1 MISLSVLPML
11 PEHWKE
17 VSHIYQLG
25 MDTGIATFET
35 RVPDKDS
42 WFARHLEFARLVA
55 VQNNAVVGWAAL
67 SPVSAR
73 LVYRGVAEVSIYV
86 HPDAARQGVGD
97 ALMKTL
103 IDESEKHGVWTLH
116 AAVFPEN
123 TASLRLHLKHGFRI
137 LGVRERIAK
146 RKGQWYD
153 NVLLERRSSK
163 F

>member
-1 MISLSVLPML
+1 MTQLSVLPML
-11 PEHWKE
+11 PEHWNE
-17 VSHIYQLG
+17 VSRIYQLG

-35 RVPDKDS
+35 RLPDRNS
-42 WFARHLEFARLVA
+42 WFAGHLDFARLVA
-55 VQNNAVVGWAAL
+55 VQDHVVVGWAAL
-67 SPVSAR
+67 SPASSR
-73 LVYRGVAEVSIYV
+73 IVYRGVAEVSIYV
-86 HPDAARQGVGD
+86 HPDATRQGVGD
-97 ALMKTL
+97 TLMTTL

-146 RKGQWYD
+146 RNGQWYD